1 MLKVL
6 YRLKRRIGL
15 IAKKIRKYIEK
26 ERFLYNVD
34 EHINPRIEISGPQ
47 FIHLGNNCFIG
58 PDSKLLCGYEYI
70 CKGCKQKLYPSLKIG
85 NNFHATRK
93 LEIQCRGS
101 IIIGNEVLIASN
113 VFIIDYNH
121 SVDAS
126 TINYLDNPLDVKNIT
141 IEDGVWIGN
150 NVIILSGVRI
160 GTKSII
166 GAGSVV
172 TKNIPPYCIAVGNP
186 ARIVKKWDAEINKWS
201 PYKNLRNDKI

>member
-1 MLKVL
+1 MLIIL

-15 IAKKIRKYIEK
+15 IAKKIRMYIEK
-26 ERFLYNVD
+26 ERFLYNAD
-34 EHINPRIEISGPQ
+34 EHINPRIEISGSQ

-58 PDSKLLCGYEYI
+58 PDSKLLCGNKYFSNIVE
-70 CKGCKQKLYPSLKIG
+70 QKLYPSLKIG

-93 LEIQCRGS
+93 LEIQCRGC
-101 IIIGNEVLIASN
+101 ITIGNEVLIASN

-121 SVDAS
+121 GVDAT
-126 TINYLDNPLDVKNIT
+126 TINYLDNPLDVKQVT

-150 NVIILSGVRI
+150 NVIILPGVSI

-186 ARIVKKWDAEINKWS
+186 ARIIKKWNAEIHQWH
-201 PYKNLRNDKI
+201 PYKD